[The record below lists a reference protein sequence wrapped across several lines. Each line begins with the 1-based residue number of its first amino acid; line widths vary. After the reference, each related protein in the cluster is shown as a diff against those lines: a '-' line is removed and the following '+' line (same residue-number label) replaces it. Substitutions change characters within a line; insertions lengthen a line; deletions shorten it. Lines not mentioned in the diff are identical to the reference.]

1 MRLVL
6 DGARGPPTDD
16 RELVHVRAREIGER
30 LGLEIAPDVFD
41 GIELGRVR
49 REMEVAGVGARKEVP
64 DVGRAVRIGT
74 IPYECHRRPQMP
86 RELFTEGQH
95 GLSIEVFLDEQLERP
110 ADGAPLG
117 ADAEGGDHR
126 DLSAVTADVPED
138 RRAAARPPRSSHHGQ
153 QKQPAF
159 VDEDQPCAQALGFF
173 LMRGQSCLTQRRIP
187 SSSRSQARRTGRCG
201 VQPSDRSNR
210 PM

>member
-1 MRLVL
+1 M
-6 DGARGPPTDD
+6 PTTDD
-16 RELVHVRAREIGER
+16 REGVHVRAGEIGER
-30 LGLEIAPDVFD
+30 LGLEVAPDVFD
-41 GIELGRVR
+41 GIQLGRVR
-49 REMEVAGVGARKEVP
+49 REMELAGAGARKEVP

-74 IPYECHRRPQMP
+74 IPDQCHRRPQMP
-86 RELFTEGQH
+86 SEVFTEGQH
-95 GLSIEVFLDEQLERP
+95 GRSIEVFLDEQLEIQ

-153 QKQPAF
+153 QQPAF
-159 VDEDQPCAQALGFF
+159 VAEDQPCAQAVGLF
-173 LMRGQSCLTQRRIP
+173 LMRGPSCLTQRRIP

-201 VQPSDRSNR
+201 VQPSDRSNL